1 MPHTQQSVVDLTIEI
16 PQFESLQLADC
27 FLFESVDGFGVVLRH
42 SMDQNTNRKQMV
54 MVMTTMAL

>member
-1 MPHTQQSVVDLTIEI
+1 MPHRQQSVVDLTIEI
-16 PQFESLQLADC
+16 PQFESLQPADG
-27 FLFESVDGFGVVLRH
+27 FLFQSVDGFCIVLRH